1 MKKAVILAGLLAL
14 NLSLFAQADE
24 QTDSLKNIHLEEV
37 VVSSTRAGKN
47 TPMAY
52 SNVSQAEIRKENA
65 AR

>member
-1 MKKAVILAGLLAL
+1 MKKAVILVGLLAL

-47 TPMAY
+47 TWVP
-52 SNVSQAEIRKENA
+52 STRLLTKRS
-65 AR
+65 